1 MIGRKTRAQEWTE
14 MMALNPAT
22 PPPPAESHIAV
33 GDLLQ
38 ILNNAVAL
46 KEHIAKINAAH
57 AKNKKDFEASRL
69 RIEAEHKDHLAELT
83 RENAE
88 ALAKDRKQFAA
99 DRDSFAKDRAAAW
112 AEIEAARKAVAADR
126 ESVDAMKADLSRR
139 LQRVREVATESA

>member
-1 MIGRKTRAQEWTE
+1 MATRAQRWREEQEKMINLT
-14 MMALNPAT
+14 PDS

-69 RIEAEHKDHLAELT
+69 RIEAEHKDHLAELS
-83 RENAE
+83 REQAE
-88 ALAKDRKQFAA
+88 VLAKDRAALAKDRT
-99 DRDSFAKDRAAAW
+99 RWRGP
-112 AEIEAARKAVAADR
+112 
-126 ESVDAMKADLSRR
+126 
-139 LQRVREVATESA
+139 